1 MEYMVTTRDN
11 QVILTLTGKLYVH
24 DAGIIR
30 EEMIE
35 KIEAGYHQ
43 VIVKLAGLT
52 YIDSAGLGVLVTLH
66 KVSRKRHG
74 LLVLTGIQGMVKELL
89 RRTRLD
95 KILHLEEAV

>member
-24 DAGIIR
+24 DADIIR

-74 LLVLTGIQGMVKELL
+74 LLVLTGMQGMVKELL